1 MKTTTTKSDVLQDIQ
16 NEINLLKAFDPIKG
30 LMSKYKP
37 LSRSAFNK
45 MKITY
50 LK

>member
-16 NEINLLKAFDPIKG
+16 NEINLRKVFDPIKG
-30 LMSKYKP
+30 LMDKYKP
-37 LSRSAFNK
+37 LSRSAFDK